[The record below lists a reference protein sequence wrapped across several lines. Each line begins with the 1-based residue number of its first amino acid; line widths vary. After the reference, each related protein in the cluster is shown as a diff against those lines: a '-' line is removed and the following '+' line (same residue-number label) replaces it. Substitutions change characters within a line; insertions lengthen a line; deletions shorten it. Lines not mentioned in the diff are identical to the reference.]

1 MRRAAAAATS
11 LLLSSLSPA
20 GAAAAGP
27 SAAGTEPLF
36 VIEREAEPSPADAF
50 RRLAERSAGSSPP
63 PRHVTG
69 QELASLVGTA
79 IRDLLAPARIRQ
91 IVVPFSSRH
100 LSDSLIRSHL
110 AEGRVVDPD
119 RIAPLH
125 LRPCARLTARLSD
138 GRSAELCLFETADGR
153 GLITLADRTTLW
165 FATAA
170 P

>member
-1 MRRAAAAATS
+1 VVS
-11 LLLSSLSPA
+11 LILWSLAPA
-20 GAAAAGP
+20 GARAADPPAAGP
-27 SAAGTEPLF
+27 EPAV
-36 VIEREAEPSPADAF
+36 VIEREAEPSAADMF
-50 RRLAERSAGSSPP
+50 RRLQDQPAGVAPP

-69 QELASLVGTA
+69 RELAALVGTA
-79 IRDLLAPARIRQ
+79 IRDLLAPARILR

-100 LSDSLIRSHL
+100 LSDSLIRRHL

-165 FATAA
+165 FNTAT